1 MRKLFIVSIALALF
15 STSLLS
21 LPPAAAS
28 LPARY
33 ASARGEIIVKL
44 KANAGDFFSASQSNP
59 VSPQTNQ
66 LLDFAQVVAEGAGDL
81 REANL
86 REAIQPLVPL
96 MADSKTG
103 EMVSRLGLDRT
114 FVLQFDETQ
123 DLEEILNNLKA
134 NDAVEYAEP
143 NAKIESGSVMPND
156 PGFAQQWGLRNPGL
170 SVGGYPANLGADIHA
185 TQAWELTT
193 GSANVLVAVTDT
205 GVDITHPDLAPNIYT
220 NPREIASNGID
231 DDNNGYV
238 DDVHGYN
245 VADRNNDITDITGHG
260 TEMSGIIAAKLNNEI
275 GISGV
280 SQSKIIPV
288 RFFRRTGPRDID
300 IEATIAG
307 AARALIY
314 SIAAGASIINASWS
328 QTTLDEPE
336 FQTLKD
342 AVSATND
349 AGILLVCI
357 AGNLP
362 YNLDFRNV
370 YPAKFLIPNQIVVT
384 ASQYNDEI
392 WHAPFDP
399 SNFKPGYGTRSV
411 DLAAPGMDIFTTAA
425 RGDCES
431 CSRSTDPSQWY
442 STIDGTSA
450 SAAYVSGVAALIKS
464 HYPNAN
470 AITMKRRIVESVDVR
485 NALRDF
491 VRTSGRLNAYH
502 ALTIELQIVPPV
514 LTKLKFKQ
522 SGKIFIIGQNMQVGA
537 TLVFGSKTIVV
548 AKGTAEQLVT
558 SIPLTDFPVGVPT
571 QVKLRNPDGGE
582 SQTLTIT
589 R

>member
-1 MRKLFIVSIALALF
+1 MRKLVIVSIALALC
-15 STSLLS
+15 SASLLS
-21 LPPAAAS
+21 MRPAAAS

-33 ASARGEIIVKL
+33 ASAHGEIIVKL
-44 KANAGDFFSASQSNP
+44 KENTGDFFSVNQKHQA
-59 VSPQTNQ
+59 SPQGNQ
-66 LLDFAQVVAEGAGDL
+66 FIDFAQVVAESAGEL
-81 REANL
+81 READL

-96 MADSKTG
+96 MVDSKTN
-103 EMVSRLGLDRT
+103 EIVSRLGLDRT
-114 FVLQFDETQ
+114 FVLQFDESE
-123 DLEEILNNLKA
+123 DLGAILDNLRA
-134 NDAVEYAEP
+134 NEAVEYAEL
-143 NAKIESGSVMPND
+143 NAKIETGSVIPND

-170 SVGGYPANLGADIHA
+170 SVGGYPANLGADINA
-185 TQAWELTT
+185 TQAWEITT
-193 GSANVLVAVTDT
+193 GSADVLVAVTDT

-220 NPREIASNGID
+220 NPGEIAGNGID

-260 TEMSGIIAAKLNNEI
+260 TEMSGIIAAKMNNEI

-288 RFFRRTGPRDID
+288 RFFRRTGPREDD

-307 AARALIY
+307 AARALLY
-314 SIAAGASIINASWS
+314 SIAAKASIVNASWS
-328 QTTLDEPE
+328 QEKLDDTEFNTLR
-336 FQTLKD
+336 D
-342 AVSATND
+342 AISATND

-362 YNLDFRNV
+362 YNLDFQGI
-370 YPAKFLIPNQIVVT
+370 YPAKYQIANQIVVT

-392 WHAPFDP
+392 LHVPFDP
-399 SNFKPGYGTRSV
+399 LNFKPGYGTRTV

-425 RGDCES
+425 RGECES
-431 CSRSTDPSQWY
+431 CSRSVDPSQWY
-442 STIDGTSA
+442 STINGTSA

-464 HYPNAN
+464 KYPEAN
-470 AITMKRRIVESVDVR
+470 AIIMKRRMVESVDVR
-485 NALRDF
+485 DALRNF
-491 VRTSGRLNAYH
+491 VRTGGRLNAGN
-502 ALTIELQIVPPV
+502 ALMIELQIVPPV
-514 LTKLKFKQ
+514 LTKLKFKP
-522 SGKIFIIGQNMQVGA
+522 SGKIFIVGQNMQPGA
-537 TLVFGSKTIVV
+537 TLVFGGKTVV
-548 AKGTAEQLVT
+548 VTKGTAEQLVT
-558 SIPLTDFPVGVPT
+558 NIPVSDFPVGVPM